1 MVKVLMFG
9 WEFPPHHSGGLGIAC
24 QGLTRGLSRQDD
36 VEVTFVLPKKVDLD
50 VPYLKFVYAEGK
62 GAITKEYFINSSLQ
76 GYVTSESYEE
86 HLKRGKAHPMY
97 ASNLHEEVMRY
108 ASLGGQVAK
117 EEDFDVIHAHDW
129 LTFQA
134 GIAAKKASGK
144 PLVIHVHATE
154 FDRGGGNG
162 VNQTVYD
169 IEKKGMEEAD
179 KIIAGSGFTK
189 KKIIKHYG
197 INPDKIK
204 VVHNGTEFED
214 LIVSEMH
221 DLKKSKKI
229 VLFLGRLT
237 LQKGPDYFVET
248 AKKVADHYPDV
259 AFVVVGSGD
268 MEQAMIRQ
276 VANLGLADK
285 FIFAG
290 WFKKESEIQRA
301 YQMADMFIM
310 PSVSEPFGLVPLE
323 SIHSGTPALI
333 SHQSG
338 VSEVVTNCLKSDFW
352 DTDDMANKIVS
363 VLRHRALHN
372 TLKENGKKE
381 IDKIT
386 WDKPAKRCVDIY
398 NEMVEENK

>member
-24 QGLTRGLSRQDD
+24 QGLTHGLSRQN
-36 VEVTFVLPKKVDLD
+36 VQITFVLPKRVELN
-50 VPYLKFVYAEGK
+50 VPYLKFIYADK
-62 GAITKEYFINSSLQ
+62 GAIKKEYFINSSLQ
-76 GYVTSESYEE
+76 GYITSQSYDEYI
-86 HLKRGKAHPMY
+86 KSGKANPMY
-97 ASNLHEEVMRY
+97 ASSLYEEVMRY
-108 ASLGGQVAK
+108 ASMGGKIAK

-162 VNQTVYD
+162 VNQTVYE
-169 IEKKGMEEAD
+169 IEKRGMEEAD
-179 KIIAGSGFTK
+179 RIIAVSSFTK
-189 KKIIKHYG
+189 NKIIKYYG

-204 VVHNGTEFED
+204 VVHNAIEFQD
-214 LIVSEMH
+214 YIVNEMH

-237 LQKGPDYFVET
+237 LQKGPDYFVDT
-248 AKKVADHYPDV
+248 ARKVVDHYPNV
-259 AFVVVGSGD
+259 AFLVVGSGD
-268 MEQAMIRQ
+268 MENAIIRK
-276 VANLGLADK
+276 VASMGLADK
-285 FIFAG
+285 FIFTG
-290 WFKKESEIQRA
+290 WFKKESDIQKA

-352 DTDDMANKIVS
+352 DTDDMANKIVA

-372 TLKENGKKE
+372 TLKENGKRE
-381 IDKIT
+381 VDKMT
-386 WDKPAKRCVDIY
+386 WDTPAKRCVEIY
-398 NEMVEENK
+398 NEMMGEKK